1 MSQHWSASLREKLD
15 NHYQWPAM
23 YTFKFIVPK
32 GKEQLVREIFPIH
45 EATEKQSQNGNYIS
59 ITATVQVTSADD
71 VIAVYQKAYG
81 IEGIIAL

>member
-1 MSQHWSASLREKLD
+1 
-15 NHYQWPAM
+15 M

-32 GKEQLVREIFPIH
+32 GKEQLVKEIFPIH
-45 EATEKQSQNGNYIS
+45 QTSEKLSQNGNYIS
-59 ITATVQVTSADD
+59 ITATIQVASADD